1 MRDSE
6 MLPGRLPE
14 ERSLQNGSLTDLKY
28 KYQVLLGKPQ
38 EGQTIISNILRI
50 RYYTYRHLHYLLLPL
65 NELTLHK

>member
-38 EGQTIISNILRI
+38 EGQTIISNT
-50 RYYTYRHLHYLLLPL
+50 TYFYH
-65 NELTLHK
+65 